1 MLMKQKIASFL
12 TILLFIAQFVQTPPA
27 QAAVGMPPITA
38 PTALLLDNSTNQILY
53 SKTPNLKRPPA
64 STTKLLTAIVALRLK
79 NPDTIVQI
87 PQYATTM
94 TPSKV
99 YLHTGEKYHLRDL
112 LYATLINSG
121 NDAAASVAITTGG
134 SIPAFAQEMNKTAR
148 SLGAQNS
155 NFVNPTGLPDD
166 RQYSTVYDM
175 ALIMREAQRY
185 PLIMQALKTKTTII
199 HSVPGR
205 PIPLKN
211 HNKMLW
217 RDNREVLGKTGWT
230 QTARHCFVGEIS
242 AVGKKVFVAVLGS
255 KKIWKDLKALI
266 DFQFGASFTKT
277 KREVK
282 LVARQ
287 NKKKIQQALKKA
299 GYYHGKI
306 NGVLGHKTRKAIR
319 NFQKANK
326 IPPNGKVGASTWAL
340 LKKYL

>member
-1 MLMKQKIASFL
+1 MKKFTSLF
-12 TILLFIAQFVQTPPA
+12 ILLVFTGQFFKVPA
-27 QAAVGMPPITA
+27 LQAVPVVAPPITA

-79 NPDTIVQI
+79 NPDDIVKI
-87 PQYATTM
+87 PQFATTM

-99 YLHTGEKYHLRDL
+99 YLHTGEKYRLRDL
-112 LYATLINSG
+112 IYATLINSA
-121 NDAAASVAITTGG
+121 NDAAVSVAMTTGG
-134 SIPAFAQEMNKTAR
+134 SVANFSKEMNKTAKA
-148 SLGAQNS
+148 LGCENS
-155 NFVNPTGLPDD
+155 NFVNPSGLPDA

-185 PLIMQALKTKTTII
+185 PLIMQALRTKTTVIQ
-199 HSVPGR
+199 STSGR
-205 PIPLKN
+205 NISLKN

-217 RDNREVLGKTGWT
+217 RESRQVLGKTGWT

-242 AVGKKVFVAVLGS
+242 AFGKKVFVAMLGS

-266 DFQFGASFTKT
+266 DFQFGASFSKT
-277 KREVK
+277 RREVK

-287 NKKKIQQALKKA
+287 NNHKIQLALLKA

-306 NGVLGHKTRKAIR
+306 TGVLGPKTRRAIR
-319 NFQKANK
+319 KFQKSNK
-326 IPPNGKVGASTWAL
+326 LPVNGKVNAKTWAL
-340 LKKYL
+340 LKSYL